1 MIAHPTR
8 HVLRPVVLALLALL
22 LAGSAVLLS
31 ARPAAAHDSLISSDP
46 ANGTTVEVLPAALTL
61 SFSAALLSDEGSTVV
76 QVTDAAGTEL
86 SSGSPETNQ
95 NVVTQPLDGT
105 ATGNITVLWRVVSS
119 DGHPVSGEL
128 SFTVAGP
135 ATAEPTPTVTASA
148 SASVVPS
155 EEASPSET
163 PLVTTTVEDDAASP
177 LPWIIGAVI
186 VLLVL
191 AAVITLLAARARQ
204 GKDAAATRSAG
215 RDDSSER

>member
-1 MIAHPTR
+1 MIAQPTR
-8 HVLRPVVLALLALL
+8 RVLRPAVLALLALL
-22 LAGSAVLLS
+22 LAGSVVLLS
-31 ARPAAAHDSLISSDP
+31 ARPAAAHDALISSDP

-86 SSGSPETNQ
+86 SSGSPEVNQ

-128 SFTVAGP
+128 AFTVAGSASP
-135 ATAEPTPTVTASA
+135 EPSSTPTASA
-148 SASVVPS
+148 SESAVPS
-155 EEASPSET
+155 PEATPSET
-163 PLVTTTVEDDAASP
+163 PLVTTTVDDDAASP

-191 AAVITLLAARARQ
+191 AAVIALLAALARQ
-204 GKDAAATRSAG
+204 GKDAAATRSAR